1 MALRKSKSET
11 LSSDC
16 RLGNISEDGVG
27 CKGITQSYHEQRAM
41 YRPYDEPINRPK
53 ETRKIIVRLCS
64 NIRERVRN
72 AKVKNEWQVNIQKVL
87 V

>member
-1 MALRKSKSET
+1 
-11 LSSDC
+11 
-16 RLGNISEDGVG
+16 
-27 CKGITQSYHEQRAM
+27 M
-41 YRPYDEPINRPK
+41 YRPHDEPINKPK